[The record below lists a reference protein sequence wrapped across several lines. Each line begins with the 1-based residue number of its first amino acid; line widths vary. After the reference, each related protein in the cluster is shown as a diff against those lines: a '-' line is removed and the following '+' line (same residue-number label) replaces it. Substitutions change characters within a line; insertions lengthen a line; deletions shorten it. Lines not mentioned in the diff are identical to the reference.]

1 MQRQAYRSSCE
12 FFGGGVRFRTNP
24 RASLTSQNTKV
35 TRVVTT
41 VTRLDTPKP
50 HRYHLRFRF
59 QHGTSPRVM
68 FESLSD
74 KLKRTLKNLRGE
86 GVLTKEHVDAALR
99 EIRLALLEADVNY
112 KVAKDFIASVQQKAE
127 GQQVWQELKP
137 SEQVVKIVFD
147 ELVELLGGQSSRLV
161 FTKQLPNTVMVVGL
175 QGSGKTT
182 STGKIARW
190 LAKNQE
196 RKPLLLSV
204 DVYRPAAREQL
215 RVIAKATGQQIFEYP
230 ESNDPLTL
238 VREAQKHAQ
247 QTGFDTLLIDTAG
260 RLHIDDELMEELVN
274 IKNET
279 HPVKILFVADAMT
292 GQDAVRSAEESHRR
306 IGITGVILTK
316 MDGDARGGAA
326 LSIKQVTG
334 QPVKFVGV
342 GERYDAL
349 EPFYPDR
356 VAQRILGMG
365 DVLSLIE
372 EVQAKVDQEEA
383 EEQLKKLQKNE
394 FTLDDFRSQLRQVKK
409 LGSFSK
415 IMKLLPDQLLGG
427 MGMPQLNDEQSAMM
441 EKELKRTEAIIDSMT
456 WAERNDHRILN
467 ANRRRRIARGSGTN
481 VTAVNQLIKQ
491 YVEMRQMMRQLSSSG
506 LFGGGGLKSKMLRK
520 MTGMPD
526 MAGFSGDDGELPQ
539 LPTGPMGASPS
550 RRSKKKQHK
559 RKRKKRK

>member
-1 MQRQAYRSSCE
+1 
-12 FFGGGVRFRTNP
+12 
-24 RASLTSQNTKV
+24 
-35 TRVVTT
+35 
-41 VTRLDTPKP
+41 
-50 HRYHLRFRF
+50 
-59 QHGTSPRVM
+59 M

-112 KVAKDFIASVQQKAE
+112 KVAKDFIASVKEKAE

-147 ELVELLGGQSSRLV
+147 ELVDLLGGQSSRLV
-161 FTKQLPNTVMVVGL
+161 FTRQVPNVVMIVGL

-182 STGKIARW
+182 STGKIAKW
-190 LAKNQE
+190 LADNQE

-215 RVIAKATGQQIFEYP
+215 RVIAKATGQQIFEQT
-230 ESNDPLTL
+230 ETNDPLTL
-238 VREAQKHAQ
+238 VREAFKHAQ

-260 RLHIDDELMEELVN
+260 RLHIDDELMEELVR
-274 IKNET
+274 IKAET
-279 HPVKILFVADAMT
+279 HPVEILFVADAMT
-292 GQDAVRSAEESHRR
+292 GQDAVRSAEEFHHRV
-306 IGITGVILTK
+306 GITGVVLTK

-326 LSIKQVTG
+326 LSIKQVIG

-342 GERYDAL
+342 GEKYDAL

-372 EVQAKVDQEEA
+372 EVQSKVDQSEA

-427 MGMPQLNDEQSAMM
+427 IGMPQMDEEQSNLM
-441 EKELKRTEAIIDSMT
+441 EQELKRTESIIDSMT
-456 WAERNDHRILN
+456 REERTDHRILN
-467 ANRRRRIARGSGTN
+467 ANRRRRIARGSGTH
-481 VTAVNQLIKQ
+481 VAEVNKLIKQ
-491 YVEMRQMMRQLSSSG
+491 YSEMRQMMRQLTSSG
-506 LFGGGGLKSKMLRK
+506 MFGGSGLKGKMMRRMAGLPDMGGL
-520 MTGMPD
+520 GM
-526 MAGFSGDDGELPQ
+526 GNGDEMPALPQ
-539 LPTGPMGASPS
+539 LGGAPAGPS
-550 RRSKKKQHK
+550 RKKLKK
-559 RKRKKRK
+559 KRKKKRR

>member
-1 MQRQAYRSSCE
+1 
-12 FFGGGVRFRTNP
+12 
-24 RASLTSQNTKV
+24 
-35 TRVVTT
+35 
-41 VTRLDTPKP
+41 
-50 HRYHLRFRF
+50 
-59 QHGTSPRVM
+59 M

-112 KVAKDFIASVQQKAE
+112 KVAKDFIAAVKEKAE
-127 GQQVWQELKP
+127 GQQVWLELKP

-161 FTKQLPNTVMVVGL
+161 FTKTAPNTVMIVGL

-190 LAKNQE
+190 LAANQQ
-196 RKPLLLSV
+196 RKPLLLST

-215 RVIAKATGQQIFEYP
+215 KVIAKATGQSIFEKP
-230 ESNDPLTL
+230 ETNDPLELT
-238 VREAQKHAQ
+238 REALKHARD
-247 QTGFDTLLIDTAG
+247 TGYDTLLIDTAG
-260 RLHIDDELMEELVN
+260 RLHIDDQLMEELVN

-279 HPVKILFVADAMT
+279 HPVEILFVADAMT
-292 GQDAVRSAEESHRR
+292 GQDAVRSAEEFHAR
-306 IGITGVILTK
+306 IGITGVVLTK

-326 LSIKQVTG
+326 LSIRQVIG

-342 GERYDAL
+342 GEKYDAL

-372 EVQAKVDQEEA
+372 QVQDKIDQDDAEA
-383 EEQLKKLQKNE
+383 QLKKLQKNQ

-415 IMKLLPDQLLGG
+415 ILKLLPDQLLGG
-427 MGMPQLNDEQSAMM
+427 VGMPDLTDEQSALM
-441 EKELKRTEAIIDSMT
+441 EKEMRRTEAIIDSMT
-456 WAERNDHRILN
+456 REERTNHMILN
-467 ANRRRRIARGSGTN
+467 ANRRRRIARGSGTT
-481 VTAVNQLIKQ
+481 VQQVNSLIKQ
-491 YVEMRQMMRQLSSSG
+491 YTEMRRMMQQLSSSG
-506 LFGGGGLKSKMLRK
+506 MFGGGIGGKMMRG
-520 MTGMPD
+520 MAGMPGMD
-526 MAGFSGDDGELPQ
+526 IGNGDPMMAGLPA
-539 LPTGPMGASPS
+539 GPS
-550 RRSKKKQHK
+550 RKKKK
-559 RKRKKRK
+559 KKKRRR